1 MCRTGE
7 DRDVRIILFNYS
19 PTRRGDNAAGF
30 LKDAVPDYYLMTDG
44 YKGYNKVPEA
54 NRCACWAHIRRYW
67 LKAIPK
73 GHEHDYNHP
82 AVQGFM
88 YCEKLFE
95 YERRYKEKG
104 LSIKQTYK
112 RRLKDQEPVID
123 AFLSWLDSLKP
134 KTGDSIIKAI
144 TYTNGCRPY
153 LKNYL
158 KDGACSL
165 SNNLSENAV
174 RPIVMGRKNWLF
186 SDTQDGANASMVIY
200 SLIETAKANEIDP
213 LMYLKYLL
221 DNRLSADMTGEERG
235 WFAAWSKATQQRCKV
250 NVE

>member
-1 MCRTGE
+1 M
-7 DRDVRIILFNYS
+7 
-19 PTRRGDNAAGF
+19 
-30 LKDAVPDYYLMTDG
+30 
-44 YKGYNKVPEA
+44 
-54 NRCACWAHIRRYW
+54 
-67 LKAIPK
+67 
-73 GHEHDYNHP
+73 
-82 AVQGFM
+82 
-88 YCEKLFE
+88 
-95 YERRYKEKG
+95 
-104 LSIKQTYK
+104 
-112 RRLKDQEPVID
+112 ID

-221 DNRLSADMTGEERG
+221 DNRLSADMTDGELEC
-235 WFAAWSKATQQRCKV
+235 FAPWSKATQQQCKV

>member
-1 MCRTGE
+1 
-7 DRDVRIILFNYS
+7 
-19 PTRRGDNAAGF
+19 
-30 LKDAVPDYYLMTDG
+30 MTDG

-112 RRLKDQEPVID
+112 RRLNDQEPVID

-200 SLIETAKANEIDP
+200 SLIETAKANEIDS

-221 DNRLSADMTGEERG
+221 DNRLSADMTNEELEC
-235 WFAAWSKATQQRCKV
+235 FAPWSEATQQQCKV
-250 NVE
+250 NLE